1 MIFELYTVY
10 PPSVNNYYVKTQ
22 RGIFISQKGNKFR
35 DQLIKDANEQLGG
48 MIPLPDRVR
57 LEVVAWVPDLSKR
70 DLDNLLKPIQDAMI
84 HANLLIDDSQIDQTF
99 IYRGAKVPPEGALY
113 IRVSEAAPC
122 IPKGMEHLLDS
133 GE

>member
-1 MIFELYTVY
+1 MIFELYTAY

-22 RGIFISQKGNKFR
+22 RGVFISQKGKKFR
-35 DQLIKDANEQLGG
+35 DQLIRDAHEQLGG
-48 MIPLPDRVR
+48 MLPIPERVR
-57 LEVVAWVPDLSKR
+57 LEVVAWVPDARKR

-84 HANLLIDDSQIDQTF
+84 HANLLVDDSQIDQTF
-99 IYRGAKVPPEGALY
+99 IYRGVKIAPAGALY